1 MVIIFGFLKKH
12 VPIPMCIVKCKHN
25 CCAVKCCPL
34 ILAWASTIH
43 RFQGFEAGPGPNDT
57 VKHLLV
63 DPGPG
68 TFEHLA
74 LGILYV
80 ALGRAKTIGNFQDEG
95 TNYSSSLYWIGSN
108 MCRNRVKQI
117 GMKKDNTKGVALLQ
131 REKWVDFLKKQ
142 KKITDNVYNEEKV
155 KSMMKTYEAISNATQ
170 MTKKELTICI
180 TRTLENQNMKDKKTM
195 MPPLY
200 M

>member
-1 MVIIFGFLKKH
+1 MTQALTWLLFLFLKKH

-43 RFQGFEAGPGPNDT
+43 RFQGFEAGPGLHDI

-68 TFEHLA
+68 SFEHLA

-80 ALGRAKTIGNFQDEG
+80 ALSRAKSIGNFQEIRPPQCA
-95 TNYSSSLYWIGSN
+95 IGFHQFL
-108 MCRNRVKQI
+108 NRFLHFGGLCGGDHRTGQEPI
-117 GMKKDNTKGVALLQ
+117 KD
-131 REKWVDFLKKQ
+131 
-142 KKITDNVYNEEKV
+142 
-155 KSMMKTYEAISNATQ
+155 
-170 MTKKELTICI
+170 
-180 TRTLENQNMKDKKTM
+180 
-195 MPPLY
+195 
-200 M
+200 